1 MSVVL
6 TPIKNA
12 ETVIILWFVLESGSN
27 SFLSLGII
35 LYLDLD
41 VAVGWTRCRFRISFD
56 NTRDSFFTFI
66 VFSVVVLE
74 FLEKF
79 SFYSMCISVFEISV
93 LVRVQQETNIHIQ
106 CFIQYI
112 RCIICTEE
120 M

>member
-12 ETVIILWFVLESGSN
+12 ETVIILWLVLESGSN

-41 VAVGWTRCRFRISFD
+41 VAVGWTRSRFRISFD

-79 SFYSMCISVFEISV
+79 SFYSMCISI
-93 LVRVQQETNIHIQ
+93 
-106 CFIQYI
+106 
-112 RCIICTEE
+112 
-120 M
+120 